1 MNLINNFLEEL
12 EKFKENSKNID
23 DKINNY
29 QKYQFRENFIEDMN
43 KIHPKANNC
52 TYVSSEH
59 YYWYK
64 ESHNRRDMYATKTKE
79 NILETISV
87 NYGNRGLSSDN
98 LTFTNFSI
106 KREDKT
112 GSSEYIDTTI
122 EKLNIKF
129 RIRKIIG
136 FTYEF
141 RNPSYNLFYQLSN
154 NLESI
159 NLYVKEPKSNNSKEY
174 TFNSISEFIN
184 SDIVDLLMIEK
195 DINIPKGIFEKNT
208 LLLKENLHKPKSRQK
223 KNL

>member
-29 QKYQFRENFIEDMN
+29 QKYQFREIFIEDMN

-79 NILETISV
+79 KILDTISV
-87 NYGNRGLSSDN
+87 NYGNRGLSRDN

-106 KREDKT
+106 NKEDKT
-112 GSSEYIDTTI
+112 NSNDNIDSII

-129 RIRKIIG
+129 RIRKIVG

-141 RNPSYNLFYQLSN
+141 RNHSYNLFYQLTN
-154 NLESI
+154 NLE
-159 NLYVKEPKSNNSKEY
+159 NVTLRVKEEKSNSSKDY
-174 TFNSISEFIN
+174 NFNSVSDFIN

-195 DINIPKGIFEKNT
+195 DINIPKEIFEKNT
-208 LLLKENLHKPKSRQK
+208 LLLKENLHKPKTRQK
-223 KNL
+223 NKL